1 MSRNW
6 LQQRL
11 LPFFLHRAC
20 YLQPSLLNLYN
31 LCRWMNR
38 PRPSYFDKLPDDMIL
53 EILKHLESPLL
64 TSAVSK
70 GFYRISQDL
79 SLIPS
84 VSRYLSPHTN
94 ELIGKVDS
102 ACTFQATAYH
112 QLLQELKVVD
122 QVFKTSDIS
131 SQLGIDLHTPSSYAN
146 AERLIDATTT
156 ILFHHQKLRFVD
168 EYALAPL
175 DSVSIPSILKK
186 GSDIHSLFDNPLA
199 IEKITLLW
207 IRYRYHFSISDFV
220 ELKRI
225 PKELWKLTAL
235 ENLNLED
242 LHLTLLPNVIGRL
255 TALKE
260 LYISNNSLTTLPD
273 SISQLTALKQLQ
285 AEKNLLRSLPNT
297 IGELTALEELDLS
310 DNPLT
315 TFPDSISQLTSLQM
329 LRLGSCHIES
339 LPDAIGGLT
348 ALQCLFLYNNALS
361 SLPSTII
368 QLTALKGLLLP
379 FNRFKTF
386 PSIVCTLTSLQG
398 LWISHNQIS
407 SFPAE
412 LCNLPALIQLDFS
425 SQSSNDTS
433 ANEVDWEEW
442 LKKTF
447 GD

>member
-1 MSRNW
+1 MSRVTFSVNLFFQSTW
-6 LQQRL
+6 VITTLSDTLLHSFATPEMTTKINRYFTFIQTAITCASVGHLCQPLLPRVSFPLPASLRANKAVGLLMIIISSTFLIKKAAMIIYPQYQNTKTFKKVRISFERLCKSYKSTSWDTACHVAQLATAASLAIFSTSRL
-11 LPFFLHRAC
+11 LFTTL
-20 YLQPSLLNLYN
+20 SLLNLYN
-31 LCRWMNR
+31 LCR
-38 PRPSYFDKLPDDMIL
+38 
-53 EILKHLESPLL
+53 
-64 TSAVSK
+64 
-70 GFYRISQDL
+70 
-79 SLIPS
+79 
-84 VSRYLSPHTN
+84 
-94 ELIGKVDS
+94 
-102 ACTFQATAYH
+102 
-112 QLLQELKVVD
+112 
-122 QVFKTSDIS
+122 
-131 SQLGIDLHTPSSYAN
+131 
-146 AERLIDATTT
+146 
-156 ILFHHQKLRFVD
+156 
-168 EYALAPL
+168 
-175 DSVSIPSILKK
+175 
-186 GSDIHSLFDNPLA
+186 
-199 IEKITLLW
+199 
-207 IRYRYHFSISDFV
+207 
-220 ELKRI
+220 
-225 PKELWKLTAL
+225 
-235 ENLNLED
+235 
-242 LHLTLLPNVIGRL
+242 
-255 TALKE
+255 
-260 LYISNNSLTTLPD
+260 LTTLPD